1 MEPQQFNYRRPEND
15 RSKNLTVLCKT
26 DRLSAD
32 VQLVKEGGEN
42 KLHSH
47 TVSDGFFMVLEGAV
61 KFYGE
66 GDVVLAELGAR
77 EGIVIPHG
85 FKYRFC
91 LAPLNEVV
99 RAVAGTR
106 QNATGDGE
114 DLAVLLEGL
123 PGGDQRAALD
133 VPLDNE
139 GPEADPGH
147 DAVSARKELGA
158 WARANRIVAD
168 ERAVLDDVP
177 GERDVL

>member
-85 FKYRFC
+85 FKYWF
-91 LAPLNEVV
+91 ESS
-99 RAVAGTR
+99 
-106 QNATGDGE
+106 
-114 DLAVLLEGL
+114 
-123 PGGDQRAALD
+123 
-133 VPLDNE
+133 
-139 GPEADPGH
+139 GPEPLEILHVAAQDPSVMDVRVGP
-147 DAVSARKELGA
+147 S
-158 WARANRIVAD
+158 RAQPSV
-168 ERAVLDDVP
+168 
-177 GERDVL
+177 G